1 MTISKIKPVTIT
13 SKKQRNF
20 AVLSFDSM
28 FLGQNYAE
36 MLWSNC
42 PEKRHGSG

>member
-1 MTISKIKPVTIT
+1 MTISKLKPVANT
-13 SKKQRNF
+13 SRKQRNL
-20 AVLSFDSM
+20 AVLSYDSM
-28 FLGQNYAE
+28 FLGQDYAT